1 VRTGLSKDRL
11 TRLGVVGV
19 VRELRAPRTGGPLVV
34 AGAPALVPLLA
45 RELRAGGDE
54 SAVRENG
61 SLDGAAA
68 LVWVG
73 DPDVEALR
81 AASRAHVP
89 IVAVTE
95 ADRVP
100 YVLETSV
107 VTVRPGE
114 SFPLEAIASAVA
126 HRLGERGAPLAAR
139 LPVLR
144 NAVVNELIRRSS
156 LRNAV
161 IAGAVFVPGVD
172 MPILTLNQVRLATRI
187 GAAHGRKPDRAQA
200 VELLGVVG
208 AGFAFRA
215 VARQAL
221 DVVPVAGWAV
231 KAGVAYGGTKA
242 VGEAARRFFAERA

>member
-1 VRTGLSKDRL
+1 MRSLSKDRL
-11 TRLGVVGV
+11 TRLGVVGI
-19 VRELRAPRTGGPLVV
+19 VRELRAPRTSGPLVV

-54 SAVRENG
+54 SAVRENS
-61 SLDGAAA
+61 SLVGAVA

-73 DPDVEALR
+73 DPDVDALR
-81 AASRAHVP
+81 AASRQRVP

-95 ADRVP
+95 AESVP

-107 VTVRPGE
+107 VTVRRGE
-114 SFPLEAIASAVA
+114 SFPLDEIATAIAR
-126 HRLGERGAPLAAR
+126 RLGERGAALAGQ

-144 NAVVNELIRRSS
+144 HAVVSELIRRSS

-172 MPILTLNQVRLATRI
+172 MPILTLNQVRLTTRI

-208 AGFAFRA
+208 AGLAFRA